1 MKTLRSAIVA
11 MGLLLAVSGAY
22 AQSINVGSKVPF
34 DFVVGKQ
41 VLPAGEYS
49 LQSVEPTPGVLT
61 IRNTEARAFGLT
73 MTHPCEKL
81 NPAKKTVLVFHRLG
95 DQYFLSEV
103 WVEGNT
109 RGITIPQSPLE
120 IQMAKNHET
129 RGEVIVAANI
139 NSIAYS
145 R

>member
-22 AQSINVGSKVPF
+22 AQSINVGSNVPF

-41 VLPAGEYS
+41 VLPAGQYS
-49 LQSVEPTPGVLT
+49 LQSIEQAPDALT
-61 IRNTEARAFGLT
+61 IRNREARVSGLT
-73 MTHPCEKL
+73 MTHRCEKL
-81 NPAKKTVLVFHRLG
+81 NPAAKTVLVFHRLG

-103 WVEGNT
+103 WVAGSS

-120 IQMAKNHET
+120 IQMAKNHTGRED
-129 RGEVIVAANI
+129 VIVAANLT
-139 NSIAYS
+139 